1 MRELKKMLILVLAVL
16 GGGGIFA
23 SCSKP
28 DNNSPSSDKFDVDFI
43 LPAAI
48 DAQSEGIVTFT
59 VNDGKAPETSDE
71 MLFTEADGIS
81 RKCAIVESNPDN
93 FSIKLAKGIVD
104 GDYTVVLKRDSRRKT
119 VGTTHIS
126 IVKKIDFTPD
136 AGTTVWG
143 VVSCGDAGIAGVV
156 VSDGVLTTTTD
167 SRGIYQLK
175 SEKPYGYVFIS
186 VPSGYDVPRK
196 GVLPQFHSYLRS
208 GASQVERADFELTEV
223 QGQDKYTLFFL
234 GDMHLANRT
243 GDKAQF
249 KVFTNDFNKYR
260 DSHKS
265 EKMYGVTLGD
275 MTWDLYWYS
284 KGYEFPQ
291 YLEEINSQV
300 SGISIYHTMGNHD
313 NDYQAKND
321 FDAEFKYI
329 RDIAPTFYSYNIGKI
344 HFIVLDDIDCSNY
357 DGTTSRNY
365 VKNITSNQLAWL
377 QQDLS
382 YVDKNTP
389 LIITTHAQIFYP
401 SGVNAFALDGNVTR
415 WANTRQLLSILNGY
429 KTIHFVTGHTHT
441 IFNAN
446 PEETASFGSAN
457 TYEHN
462 AGSICASWW
471 WSGYLTPGV
480 YVSLD
485 GAPAGYSIW
494 EVDGT
499 DIKWKYKATGMDENY
514 QFRAYDL
521 NNVSFSFSDVPNM
534 PSVDNVTSSFK
545 RYVDAYP
552 KNANN
557 EVLINIWNWNSKW
570 KLTVTDESGK
580 ELKWTRT
587 VAYDPL
593 HIAALS
599 VKRFNDS
606 GLKSAPGFI
615 TENKMPHFFKV
626 KADNADVDI
635 TIKVTDEF
643 GNVYT
648 EQMARPKAFNVDDYA
663 VK

>member
-1 MRELKKMLILVLAVL
+1 MRNYKFIWVLVLSVL
-16 GGGGIFA
+16 LLGTTN
-23 SCSKP
+23 SCSSEKP
-28 DNNSPSSDKFDVDFI
+28 EPETNTFDVDFV
-43 LPAAI
+43 LPAGI
-48 DAQSEGIVTFT
+48 DAQSEGIVTFV
-59 VNDGKAPETSDE
+59 VNDGKAPETTDV
-71 MLFTEADGIS
+71 MLFTESDGIS
-81 RKCAIVESNPDN
+81 RQCSIVESNSSS

-104 GDYTVVLKRDSRRKT
+104 GDYSVVLKRDTRRKAC
-119 VGTTHIS
+119 GSTHIS

-136 AGTTVWG
+136 AATTVWG
-143 VVSCGDAGIAGVV
+143 VVSCGDEGIAGVV
-156 VSDGVLTTTTD
+156 VSDGVLTTVTD
-167 SRGIYQLK
+167 SRGIYQLQSDK
-175 SEKPYGYVFIS
+175 KLGYVFIS
-186 VPSGYDVPRK
+186 VPSGYEVPLK
-196 GVLPQFHSYLRS
+196 GVLPQFHSYLREDA
-208 GASQVERADFELTEV
+208 GKVERADFDLTKV
-223 QGQDKYTLFFL
+223 SGQDKYTLFFL

-243 GDKAQF
+243 GDKSQF
-249 KVFTNDFNKYR
+249 KVFTNDFNRYR
-260 DSHKS
+260 DRHKT

-284 KGYEFPQ
+284 RGYEFPQ

-300 SGISIYHTMGNHD
+300 SDIAIYHTMGNHD
-313 NDYQAKND
+313 NDFKAKND
-321 FDAEFKYI
+321 FDAAFQYV

-357 DGTTSRNY
+357 DGTESRNY
-365 VKNITSNQLAWL
+365 EKNITSEQLDWL
-377 QQDLS
+377 QKDLS

-401 SGVNAFALDGNVTR
+401 NGNNAFKLDGSAITR
-415 WANTRQLLSILNGY
+415 WPNTRKLLSILNGY

-446 PEETASFGSAN
+446 PEETASLGAEN

-499 DIKWKYKATGMDENY
+499 DIKWKYKATGMDESY
-514 QFRAYDL
+514 QFRSYDL
-521 NNVSFSFSDVPNM
+521 NNVSFSYNDVPNM
-534 PSVDNVTSSFK
+534 PSVTSVQNSFK

-552 KNANN
+552 KSTSN

-570 KLTVTDESGK
+570 NLSVTDETGK
-580 ELKWTRT
+580 ELKWTKT
-587 VAYDPL
+587 TAYDPL

-606 GLKSAPGFI
+606 GLKNPPSFI
-615 TENKMPHFFKV
+615 TENAMPHFFKV
-626 KADNADVDI
+626 KADNADVDL

-648 EQMARPKAFNVDDYA
+648 ENMARPKAFNVDDFK